1 MQKFYVRKVAVLGAG
16 VMGAQIAAHFANA
29 SVSVVLFDLKTNLVE
44 TSLKNLQKLNPKP
57 FASNILSCNITSA
70 NYDDNLD
77 LLHDCQLIIEAI
89 AERIDWKEEL
99 YHKIAPY
106 IHPKAII
113 ASNTSGLSIN
123 TLASSLPKALQAQFC
138 GIHFFNPPR
147 YMSLV
152 ELIPHNSTADSL
164 LISLEEFLV
173 SSLGKEVVIA
183 RDTPNFI
190 ANRLGVFSM
199 LLTAYHTQHFNL
211 PLDLVDKL
219 TGKELAR
226 AKSATYRT
234 LDIVGIDVFSHVV
247 KTMQDRCAD
256 GFEVFYNMPQW
267 LQYLLDNK
275 HLGQKTKAGCYKK
288 DSEGLKVFNILTNEY
303 DLASHKP
310 SEAILEILKQKDWQ
324 IKFELLRN
332 SELVEAQ
339 FLWACFR
346 DLFHYAALMLGEI
359 ASNPRD
365 MDIAIRSGF
374 AWKYGIFE
382 LWQLA
387 GWHKVASWIN
397 DDIINGKTIVKE
409 WLFQL
414 LREDFSIVRSPKSY
428 NSQIGVPLSVWQ
440 IEQGNSLGIFEA
452 GISQP
457 DEMMQLGA
465 LIQPTIGV
473 FTNIGSAHDE
483 NFDNADSKIREKLKL
498 FIHTN
503 KLIYCKD
510 YAGLHEQI
518 TASTILP
525 AACSLF
531 TWSKRLK
538 ADLQIGRI
546 TKHEHETEIQGIYK
560 NDFIGIRIPFSD
572 EASIEN
578 AIHCWAVML
587 FLDIPNEVISQRMEF
602 LSPVAMRLEM
612 KEGINNCS
620 IINDSYNSDLGSL
633 TIALDFMNQQ
643 KQHNK
648 RTIILSDILQSGK
661 NEADL
666 YREVAALLKKKNI
679 SRLIGVGLAINRQAS
694 SFDIEKIFY
703 ATTEDFLRDLNYN
716 SFNSETILIKGA
728 RSFGFERI
736 SKSLQQKAHETVLEI
751 NLNAVVHN
759 LNLFRSRLKPETKL
773 MVMVKAFSYGSGSF
787 EIANILQFHRV
798 DYLAVAYADEGV
810 ELRKSGIT
818 LPIMVMNPEEQ
829 SFDAMISYKLEPD
842 IYSFRILNQFTD
854 ALKRRANENNIA
866 KFPVHI
872 EFDTGMHRLG
882 FDESELNMARHE
894 AWIEGGVWMLDE
906 CIKFLQKK

>member
-1 MQKFYVRKVAVLGAG
+1 MSHPVYQLQELAGVVGAACKIGDIDHAAISFLITDSRKV
-16 VMGAQIAAHFANA
+16 
-29 SVSVVLFDLKTNLVE
+29 VSPE
-44 TSLKNLQKLNPKP
+44 
-57 FASNILSCNITSA
+57 
-70 NYDDNLD
+70 
-77 LLHDCQLIIEAI
+77 
-89 AERIDWKEEL
+89 
-99 YHKIAPY
+99 
-106 IHPKAII
+106 
-113 ASNTSGLSIN
+113 
-123 TLASSLPKALQAQFC
+123 SSL
-138 GIHFFNPPR
+138 FFAIKGER
-147 YMSLV
+147 RDGHDF
-152 ELIPHNSTADSL
+152 IPDLYSSGVRNFVVSDTDVVNSFPNA
-164 LISLEEFLV
+164 
-173 SSLGKEVVIA
+173 
-183 RDTPNFI
+183 NFI
-190 ANRLGVFSM
+190 
-199 LLTAYHTQHFNL
+199 
-211 PLDLVDKL
+211 
-219 TGKELAR
+219 
-226 AKSATYRT
+226 
-234 LDIVGIDVFSHVV
+234 VV
-247 KTMQDRCAD
+247 PD
-256 GFEVFYNMPQW
+256 P
-267 LQYLLDNK
+267 
-275 HLGQKTKAGCYKK
+275 
-288 DSEGLKVFNILTNEY
+288 LKVM
-303 DLASHKP
+303 
-310 SEAILEILKQKDWQ
+310 Q
-324 IKFELLRN
+324 
-332 SELVEAQ
+332 
-339 FLWACFR
+339 
-346 DLFHYAALMLGEI
+346 
-359 ASNPRD
+359 
-365 MDIAIRSGF
+365 
-374 AWKYGIFE
+374 
-382 LWQLA
+382 QLA
-387 GWHKVASWIN
+387 TWHRNKFRIPVIGITGS
-397 DDIINGKTIVKE
+397 NGKTIVKE

-679 SRLIGVGLAINRQAS
+679 SRLIGVGSAINRQAS

-882 FDESELNMARHE
+882 FDESELNELIIRLKNNKYIRIASVFSHLVASDEQVHDSFTKDQVASFNTMSSTLQSHLNYSILRHILNSSGILRFPE
-894 AWIEGGVWMLDE
+894 AQFDMVRLGIGLHGIAASPNDQRQLQMVATLKTTISQLKNIKAGDTIGYSRRGVASKDMTIATVGIGYADGLNRRLGNGVGKMLVAGELVPIVGSICMDMTMIDVSGLQVREGTEVIVFGQDYSILDIASAIETIPYEVLTGVSE
-906 CIKFLQKK
+906 RVKRIYFHE